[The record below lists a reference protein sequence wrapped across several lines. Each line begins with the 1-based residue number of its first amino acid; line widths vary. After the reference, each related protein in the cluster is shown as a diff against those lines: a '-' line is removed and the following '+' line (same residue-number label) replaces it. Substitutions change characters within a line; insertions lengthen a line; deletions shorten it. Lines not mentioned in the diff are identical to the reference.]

1 MLSITAFLLTVA
13 IAVPAAAASQDLTTV
28 ILVRHAE
35 KAPATAMVTDVPL
48 SAAGAAR
55 AKELARVLAAVKVAA
70 IYTTQYQRTQQTA
83 EPLAKQMGIQP
94 VVLTAGAKYAADL
107 AKRIRTKHAGQT
119 VVVVGH
125 ANTTPD
131 VLRAL
136 GVTAAPAIADS
147 EYDNLFLLTFAPGV
161 APRLLVL
168 RYGAVA
174 R

>member
-1 MLSITAFLLTVA
+1 
-13 IAVPAAAASQDLTTV
+13 
-28 ILVRHAE
+28 
-35 KAPATAMVTDVPL
+35 
-48 SAAGAAR
+48 
-55 AKELARVLAAVKVAA
+55 
-70 IYTTQYQRTQQTA
+70 
-83 EPLAKQMGIQP
+83 MGIQP

-125 ANTTPD
+125 ANTTSD

-136 GVTAAPAIADS
+136 GFTAAPAITDS

-168 RYGAVA
+168 RYGGVA